1 MSSPHL
7 LAAIAA
13 IALGST
19 GTVLAQGCATEKLA
33 TPNFQEVFQGHHY
46 DLVVLLDVDKEYEQ
60 LLHDSG
66 VADTRSEGE
75 REQYLH
81 ELARNLTVAKERRLA
96 GTKFRIDS
104 NLELG
109 PEVVV
114 RVADWADVCDLA
126 RNPHVVTIW
135 LNLPTRPT

>member
-1 MSSPHL
+1 MSRPRL
-7 LAAIAA
+7 LAVIAA
-13 IALGST
+13 IVVGGSDPA
-19 GTVLAQGCATEKLA
+19 LAQGCSTEKLA
-33 TPNFQEVFQGHHY
+33 TPNFQARFQAHHY
-46 DLVVLLDVDKEYEQ
+46 DLIVLLDVDKEYEQ
-60 LLHDSG
+60 LVRDSG

-81 ELARNLTVAKERRLA
+81 ELARNLTAAKEQRLA
-96 GTKFRIDS
+96 GTKFRILS

-114 RVADWADVCDLA
+114 RAADWADVCDLA
-126 RNPHVVTIW
+126 GNPNVVTIW